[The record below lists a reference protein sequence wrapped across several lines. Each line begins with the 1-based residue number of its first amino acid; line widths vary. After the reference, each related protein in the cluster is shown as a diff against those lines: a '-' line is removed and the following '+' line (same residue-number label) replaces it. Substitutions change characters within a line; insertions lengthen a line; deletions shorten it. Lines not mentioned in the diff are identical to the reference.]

1 MSSVL
6 PVTRR
11 RARGFT
17 LIELLVVIAIIAVL
31 VSLLLPAVQQAR
43 EAARRTQC
51 KNNLKQVGLAFHNYH
66 DTYGTWTQYRFLH
79 YSGSGA
85 STGARGALINGAS
98 WTMPLLPYLD
108 QANVYSIYNRNLPPY
123 DPANAAAV
131 KTVIPAF
138 ICPSTP
144 HQSNTVT
151 ISLDA
156 TEATAVFGGTQT
168 GYSYEGGKIDYVTF
182 DKSNNDYDGTA
193 NAAAGYRNT
202 GNRNEGPL
210 GEFAPATYQADP
222 PLFTDRIL
230 STKISDVRDGTSNT
244 MLIEEV
250 AARDLLYA
258 RGAKVV
264 PQLTAAITD
273 LSYAQLK
280 AGGGAWADIQGMIRP
295 QSTRTDGLPAG
306 FPATNTAWPS
316 APRGSCFINCS
327 NARANG
333 TGGYSFHSG
342 GINVLLCDGSQRFIS
357 ENVSGVTYRSLISRD
372 EGDPVG
378 EF

>member
-11 RARGFT
+11 RVRGFT

-85 STGARGALINGAS
+85 STAARGQVINGAS

-108 QANVYSIYNRNLPPY
+108 QATVYNVYNRNVPPW
-123 DPANAAAV
+123 DPSNAAAV
-131 KTVIPAF
+131 RSVIPAF

-151 ISLDA
+151 ISLDS
-156 TEATAVFGGTQT
+156 TEATAVFGGTQAA
-168 GYSYEGGKIDYVTF
+168 YSYEGGKIDYITF

-193 NAAAGYRNT
+193 GAAAGYRNT

-210 GEFAPATYQADP
+210 GEFAPSTFASDP
-222 PLFTDRIL
+222 LLQSDRIL

-258 RGAKVV
+258 RGGKSV
-264 PQLTAAITD
+264 PQVTAAITD
-273 LSYAQLK
+273 LTYAQLK
-280 AGGGAWADIQGMIRP
+280 AGGGAWADIQQMTRP
-295 QSTRTDGLPAG
+295 QSTRTDGLPAAG
-306 FPATNTAWPS
+306 NTAFPTS
-316 APRGSCFINCS
+316 PRGSCFINCT
-327 NARANG
+327 NARAYG
-333 TGGYSFHSG
+333 TGGYSFHAG
-342 GINVLLCDGSQRFIS
+342 GINVLLADGSQRFIS